1 MREARRLNVTVALID
16 RDVQVTLNRLFDA
29 LSQSDLSAF
38 ETKVEADDAA
48 MRERLVKRQVAT
60 GDTAGSS
67 GVSGVGMSGGGGG
80 GGSGSGSGGE
90 ITADQLRDMVEMI
103 KQRDQVRMLMQGV
116 KDDLPLVYDAMIGE
130 RDAYMANGIKRGA
143 GKYKTIVGV
152 VGMAHMDGIERNLDW
167 KSVPC
172 DARI

>member
-38 ETKVEADDAA
+38 ETKIEADDAA
-48 MRERLVKRQVAT
+48 MRERLANRQVVA
-60 GDTAGSS
+60 GDTAGSGAMS
-67 GVSGVGMSGGGGG
+67 GVSMSGGGSGG
-80 GGSGSGSGGE
+80 VSGGGGE

-143 GKYKTIVGV
+143 GKWKTMVGV

>member
-1 MREARRLNVTVALID
+1 MTVALID

-38 ETKVEADDAA
+38 ETKIEADDAA
-48 MRERLVKRQVAT
+48 MRERLANRQVVA
-60 GDTAGSS
+60 GDTAGSGAMS
-67 GVSGVGMSGGGGG
+67 GVSMSGGGSGG
-80 GGSGSGSGGE
+80 VSGGGGE

-143 GKYKTIVGV
+143 GKWKTMVGV

>member
-1 MREARRLNVTVALID
+1 MTWLLAPTRE
-16 RDVQVTLNRLFDA
+16 
-29 LSQSDLSAF
+29 
-38 ETKVEADDAA
+38 
-48 MRERLVKRQVAT
+48 
-60 GDTAGSS
+60 
-67 GVSGVGMSGGGGG
+67 GGGGARADHPMRGLAMTFDDGSRDWIHG
-80 GGSGSGSGGE
+80 GVTALWHAAASASGSGSGGE

-143 GKYKTIVGV
+143 GKWKTMVGV